1 MVPTIE
7 EILESKARQQL
18 ETEKNIGDVVIPIGG
33 GTGSVLGIMAGK
45 GFKGRMAGGLIGLL
59 AGGGLGEIAK
69 RELLGNNR
77 PAELLGLRRE
87 PVLDPDRP
95 AGGRRAPQRLPVFR
109 KHPFL
114 EGLGN
119 PNPLFRNGSCTT

>member
-1 MVPTIE
+1 MEWNVNTVDVKPAMVPTIE

-77 PAELLGLRRE
+77 PAELLAAIQVQGGLT
-87 PVLDPDRP
+87 PGQ
-95 AGGRRAPQRLPVFR
+95 AGELESMVADSYSARGLPFA
-109 KHPFL
+109 
-114 EGLGN
+114 
-119 PNPLFRNGSCTT
+119 

>member
-77 PAELLGLRRE
+77 PAELLAAIQVQGGLT
-87 PVLDPDRP
+87 PGQ
-95 AGGRRAPQRLPVFR
+95 AGELESMVADSYSARGLPFA
-109 KHPFL
+109 
-114 EGLGN
+114 
-119 PNPLFRNGSCTT
+119 